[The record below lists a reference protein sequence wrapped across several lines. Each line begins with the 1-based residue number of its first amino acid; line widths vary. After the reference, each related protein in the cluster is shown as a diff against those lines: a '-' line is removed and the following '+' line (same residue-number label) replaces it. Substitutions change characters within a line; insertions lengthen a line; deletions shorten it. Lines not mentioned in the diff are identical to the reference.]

1 MLLPGARYLNIKPL
15 NYRHAFHAGNFAD
28 VHKHVVLLALIAR
41 LKRKP
46 TPLFFLDTHA
56 GRGLYD
62 LQSADAARSNEW
74 REGIGRLHEVTANA
88 DDLRSYLQIVAEAT
102 GKTARQFRQYAGSP
116 LLVLRAL
123 RDIDRAV
130 FVEQQ
135 PIEARALEKELPRRR
150 GVSVICGDGYAALKT
165 YLPPKENRGLVLID
179 PPYEAESEFTDLQRA
194 LAFGLERWPN
204 GVFAAWYP
212 IKAGQE
218 SKRFHAS
225 VQQSGLRKL
234 LLIEFNLRPA
244 DSPLGLNGSGM
255 LIANPPWQLD
265 VDLRVALD
273 ELLRLLSAERT
284 GKVRIEWLV
293 GE

>member
-1 MLLPGARYLNIKPL
+1 M

-28 VHKHVVLLALIAR
+28 VHKHVVLLALLAR
-41 LKRKP
+41 LQRKP

-56 GRGLYD
+56 GRGIYD
-62 LQSADAARSNEW
+62 LQSAEAARGSEW
-74 REGIGRLHEVTANA
+74 QEGIGRLHEATPQAE
-88 DDLRSYLQIVAEAT
+88 DLRSYLRIVADAT

-116 LLVLRAL
+116 LLALRAL
-123 RDIDRAV
+123 RDIDRVV

-135 PIEARALEKELPRRR
+135 PIEARELEKELPRHR
-150 GVSVICGDGYAALKT
+150 GVSVICGDGYSALKT

-179 PPYEAESEFTDLQRA
+179 PPYESESEFTDLERA
-194 LAFGLERWPN
+194 LTFGLGRWPN

-218 SKRFHAS
+218 SRRLHAS
-225 VQQSGLRKL
+225 LRQSGLRKL

-265 VDLRVALD
+265 SDMRVALE
-273 ELLRLLSAERT
+273 ELLRLLSPDGT
-284 GKVRIEWLV
+284 GTVRIEWLV